1 MRARVRVGVTRR
13 CSTGPTRSG
22 LIENSIESSSS
33 FCALGVL
40 VGRELQQLL
49 GIDGDRVGL
58 DRRRRGDRRGDDAGL
73 GLQALRPRGDDVGA
87 ELVEQQE
94 GDDQD
99 QQPAEIEEDDAAGE
113 RRGKAGERRAPE
125 DAQPLARARPPPS
138 RARGG
143 KKRFAVG
150 FAAHRCARRR
160 SRRASVLSGVTLPG
174 SGSRRRRASRS
185 FRTPAR
191 RP

>member
-33 FCALGVL
+33 CCGAAFSLGASCSSFSGSTVIVSVST
-40 VGRELQQLL
+40 VGR
-49 GIDGDRVGL
+49 GGDRG
-58 DRRRRGDRRGDDAGL
+58 GDDAGL
-73 GLQALRPRGDDVGA
+73 GLQALRSRGDDVGA

-94 GDDQD
+94 ADDQD
-99 QQPAEIEEDDAAGE
+99 QQAAEIERDDAARQRG
-113 RRGKAGERRAPE
+113 GKAGERRAPE
-125 DAQPLARARPPPS
+125 DAQPQARARPPPA

-143 KKRFAVG
+143 QERFAVG

-185 FRTPAR
+185 FRIPAR